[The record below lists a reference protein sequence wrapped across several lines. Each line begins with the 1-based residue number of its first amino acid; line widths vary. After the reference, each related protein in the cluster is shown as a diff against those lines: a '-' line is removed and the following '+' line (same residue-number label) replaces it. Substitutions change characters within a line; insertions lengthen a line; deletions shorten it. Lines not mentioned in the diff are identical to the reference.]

1 VDFEHSARTQ
11 ELLERLTS
19 FQEREL
25 EPREEDYHREL
36 LARADPW
43 VVLPVIEELKERA
56 EGEGLWNL
64 FLPPDTE
71 VSGRPCGAGLS
82 NVEYAPL
89 AERMG
94 RSLIASEVFNCN
106 APDTGNM
113 ELLLHFG
120 SDEQRERWLVPYSTG
135 VSARRFA

>member
-1 VDFEHSARTQ
+1 MDFEHSARTQ

-89 AERMG
+89 AERILPSS
-94 RSLIASEVFNCN
+94 R
-106 APDTGNM
+106 APA
-113 ELLLHFG
+113 
-120 SDEQRERWLVPYSTG
+120 
-135 VSARRFA
+135 SARAAHRSQSAAAAPCCPCRARCS